1 MTAAVLQ
8 MLGPRAIATEAE
20 PRSEEALCRLALE
33 GDTNAWSALI
43 AKHNHR
49 VIVALIAFGV
59 APDRARDVAQEVWLR
74 LIEQQRGGRLQALAL
89 PGLALRQAR
98 FFALDLLRRD
108 TAQPVS
114 MDTSAFDT
122 TLDPC
127 PGVEQRVLDEEQ
139 LQRALAALHECNP
152 TAQRVFVA
160 VYEDPDRPQHDVA
173 REVGLS
179 LQRVRQV
186 LCEVRKKLR
195 SAIEGVDHE

>member
-1 MTAAVLQ
+1 
-8 MLGPRAIATEAE
+8 MLGPRALASEAE
-20 PRSEEALCRLALE
+20 PRSEELLCRAALQ
-33 GDTNAWSALI
+33 GDSSAWSALI

-59 APDRARDVAQEVWLR
+59 APDRARDLAQEVWLR
-74 LIEQQRGGRLQALAL
+74 LIEQQRSGRLPTLAL

-98 FFALDLLRRD
+98 YFALDLLRRD
-108 TAQPVS
+108 GVQPLSVDTAAL
-114 MDTSAFDT
+114 DKA
-122 TLDPC
+122 LDPS

-139 LQRALAALHECNP
+139 LKRALHALDECHP

-195 SAIEGVDHE
+195 AAIEGAGP